1 MKWIKLAFR
10 NVLRNKRRSFIT
22 IVAIGI
28 GFASISLYHG
38 YIHNAYDGLRVL
50 AINVEGLGHLRINK
64 AGWQEKGKLEPEK
77 YMFSQEET
85 EKIMKLVGEEKEVRL
100 TTPQIQVTGLVT
112 NGEQSTVFIAQGIIP
127 KDEKIIK
134 ENLVIYYNYTERDE
148 DLFKGEPLSDEKIY
162 GVLMAR
168 DLARYL
174 NFKPGSPGIVM
185 AQTLNG
191 NMNAMDMQINGVYDT
206 GNDFSND
213 KFMLLNFYFAQSL
226 LGTQSAERIVVLLK
240 DWSDTERMRDLFL
253 KKLKS
258 AGIDCEIRT
267 WNELSLIYSK
277 IKSYLDTIFL
287 FLSSI
292 VLVIVIMT
300 TVNTMGMAI
309 LERTK
314 EIGTLRSLGLKF
326 RGISVLFAL
335 EGAFLGLF
343 GSIMG
348 IILHT
353 CVWTL
358 IKVFPLYYTP
368 PGMSEAVAMMV
379 DMVPEALFVLVL
391 CFILLST
398 IAAIIPARGAARKNI
413 VDALGHV

>member
-22 IVAIGI
+22 TVAIGI

-50 AINVEGLGHLRINK
+50 AVNIEGLGHLRINK
-64 AGWQEKGKLEPEK
+64 AGWQDKGKLEPEK

-85 EKIMKLVGEEKEVRL
+85 EKIMKLVGEEEGVRL
-100 TTPQIQVTGLVT
+100 ATPQIQVTGLVT

-134 ENLVIYYNYTERDE
+134 ENLAIYLKYMERDE
-148 DLFKGEPLSDEKIY
+148 DVFKGKPLSDEKID

-174 NFKPGSPGIVM
+174 NFKPDSSGIVM

-213 KFMLLNFYFAQSL
+213 KFILLNFYFAQSL
-226 LGTQSAERIVVLLK
+226 LDTQSAERIVVMLE
-240 DWSDTERMRDLFL
+240 DWKDTERMRDLFL
-253 KKLKS
+253 KKLKT
-258 AGIDCEIRT
+258 AGIDSEIRA
-267 WNELSLIYSK
+267 WNELSMVYPK

-300 TVNTMGMAI
+300 TINTMGMAI

-335 EGAFLGLF
+335 EGAFLGFF

-353 CVWTL
+353 CVWAL

-379 DMVPEALFVLVL
+379 DMVPGVLFVLVL